1 MKLDK
6 KTVVP
11 ELLRW
16 LIKPRPRLRIPR
28 KEAAGNGDHAL
39 RRPPPPPLYGF
50 DFQSSYSYFASLYF
64 FFQALPNQ
72 QTVDYPNFKLVIVGD
87 GGTGKLLIES
97 HDFFPE

>member
-28 KEAAGNGDHAL
+28 KEAAANGDHAL

-64 FFQALPNQ
+64 FSGSPQSA
-72 QTVDYPNFKLVIVGD
+72 D
-87 GGTGKLLIES
+87 GGLPQLQTR
-97 HDFFPE
+97 HRRRWWHR